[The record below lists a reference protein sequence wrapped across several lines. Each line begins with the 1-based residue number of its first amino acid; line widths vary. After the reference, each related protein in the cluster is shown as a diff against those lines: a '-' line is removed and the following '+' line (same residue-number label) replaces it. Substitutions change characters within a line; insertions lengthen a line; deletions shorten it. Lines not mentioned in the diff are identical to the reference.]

1 MKKKLNWAGT
11 EEYKA
16 VFKHLEE
23 RQLDTDNEYFYVEL
37 LESQGLAIFRKDLR
51 EWMSSLKV
59 TLDVKSFKL

>member
-1 MKKKLNWAGT
+1 MKKKLDWATT

-16 VFKHLEE
+16 VFKHLDE

-37 LESQGLAIFRKDLR
+37 LESQGKAVFRKDLR

-59 TLDVKSFKL
+59 TLDIKGFKL